1 MSEAALLTTIIEPSG
16 RYPTPWPA
24 AITLHAEQY
33 ADSLRAI
40 DLFSTLDEESLGSL
54 ATVSAVEKLE
64 RNDMVFAENDSATA
78 LYILLS
84 GRVAITRESFD
95 GRESVLA
102 LMEEG
107 DLFGE
112 MPLFDH
118 GQRSADARALEPSE
132 VLAVPYEAMQRLYD
146 SRPELLWRVV
156 ALLTSRLRA
165 MDDAL
170 ADAMFLD
177 VPGRTA
183 KRLLDLSGG
192 QDEFSL
198 PITQEEL
205 AGLVGASRERVNKAL
220 NSFARLGWI
229 EANDGRY
236 RILKRDQL
244 TLRSS

>member
-1 MSEAALLTTIIEPSG
+1 M
-16 RYPTPWPA
+16 
-24 AITLHAEQY
+24 
-33 ADSLRAI
+33 
-40 DLFSTLDEESLGSL
+40 
-54 ATVSAVEKLE
+54 
-64 RNDMVFAENDSATA
+64 
-78 LYILLS
+78 
-84 GRVAITRESFD
+84 
-95 GRESVLA
+95 
-102 LMEEG
+102 
-107 DLFGE
+107 
-112 MPLFDH
+112 
-118 GQRSADARALEPSE
+118 
-132 VLAVPYEAMQRLYD
+132 PYEAMQRLYD